1 MGIRNAKGVMVMKAT
16 KVCMIA
22 LVMLLFLQ
30 SGSISFSDSIM
41 HFEASFP
48 MPIDTYNDP
57 ENGSIIEILIYR
69 GLENPF
75 NLVAS
80 IIFMLAIAHAFLS
93 SKILSYA
100 KSLKADESSIKVGLL
115 HFMGEVE
122 VVFGLWSLVLG
133 IAIALFYN
141 WETYVNYV
149 GELEY
154 TEPVFV
160 IVIMTIAASRP
171 ILKLVELMLW
181 KIVKTINGKLEV
193 WWFVILTVGPLL
205 GSLITE
211 PAAMIISAYLLAD
224 KFFDLYPSKNIKYAT
239 LALLFVNVSIG
250 GTLTNFAAPPILMIA
265 AGWQWSTPF
274 MFIHF
279 GWKAILA
286 ILINNTLV
294 VLYFK
299 KEFVAL
305 EETYKKDRFKKYVQR
320 RFIDKAVISEQID
333 AIEWHIDKNLGYSEK
348 LNEISEAIKAQI
360 EKKAHRSLSQQEQ
373 MDYDIDEVLSQ
384 RFDSIKINEMKR
396 TIPGLLPK
404 ELRPFYRDPEWDYR
418 DDKLPFW
425 IMVIHLLFLTWVV
438 VNDHQPVLFIGGF
451 LFFLGFVQ
459 VTAEYQ
465 NRINLKPALMVAFF
479 LSGLIIHSGVQ
490 AWWIE
495 PVLANLSS
503 GVLNITAIVLTA
515 FNDNAAITYLSSL
528 VPHLSDPLKYAV
540 VSGAVT
546 GGGLTLIANAPNP
559 IGQSILKRYFKV
571 GIEPFLLFKAA
582 LVPTLIVALIFRFL

>member
-1 MGIRNAKGVMVMKAT
+1 MANKELNRGFYTKMGIRNAKGVMVMKAT

-224 KFFDLYPSKNIKYAT
+224 KFFDLYPS
-239 LALLFVNVSIG
+239 
-250 GTLTNFAAPPILMIA
+250 
-265 AGWQWSTPF
+265 
-274 MFIHF
+274 
-279 GWKAILA
+279 
-286 ILINNTLV
+286 
-294 VLYFK
+294 
-299 KEFVAL
+299 
-305 EETYKKDRFKKYVQR
+305 
-320 RFIDKAVISEQID
+320 
-333 AIEWHIDKNLGYSEK
+333 
-348 LNEISEAIKAQI
+348 
-360 EKKAHRSLSQQEQ
+360 
-373 MDYDIDEVLSQ
+373 
-384 RFDSIKINEMKR
+384 
-396 TIPGLLPK
+396 
-404 ELRPFYRDPEWDYR
+404 
-418 DDKLPFW
+418 
-425 IMVIHLLFLTWVV
+425 
-438 VNDHQPVLFIGGF
+438 
-451 LFFLGFVQ
+451 
-459 VTAEYQ
+459 
-465 NRINLKPALMVAFF
+465 
-479 LSGLIIHSGVQ
+479 
-490 AWWIE
+490 
-495 PVLANLSS
+495 
-503 GVLNITAIVLTA
+503 
-515 FNDNAAITYLSSL
+515 
-528 VPHLSDPLKYAV
+528 
-540 VSGAVT
+540 
-546 GGGLTLIANAPNP
+546 
-559 IGQSILKRYFKV
+559 
-571 GIEPFLLFKAA
+571 
-582 LVPTLIVALIFRFL
+582 